1 LGVYGLVSIDFAEN
15 GKRKTENE
23 EIEMDRTATQPWPG
37 WNVLACCVFFGLL
50 GKIAVSAV
58 CLAPQGF
65 FPWVGP
71 KVSEAATPAKP
82 EAPAENQPTPAVPR
96 VLSLLEKERQALQTR
111 EQAVA
116 AKEDQLRVLKREVEQ
131 RLRELNAIQQRA
143 MEFLEEEKRMQ
154 GEQNRH
160 LVATLEAMP
169 PDRAGK
175 LLEKM
180 DDEVAAQLLRRLKG
194 KEAGAILSLLSP
206 DKAARLSQRL
216 LK

>member
-1 LGVYGLVSIDFAEN
+1 ME
-15 GKRKTENE
+15 
-23 EIEMDRTATQPWPG
+23 RTAPSPWPG
-37 WNVLACCVFFGLL
+37 WNLLSYCLLFGLL
-50 GKIAVSAV
+50 GKIAISAV
-58 CLAPQGF
+58 CLAPQGVL
-65 FPWVGP
+65 PWVGP
-71 KVSEAATPAKP
+71 KVSEAATPAKA
-82 EAPAENQPTPAVPR
+82 EAPAEKQPTPTVPR

-111 EQAVA
+111 EQTVA
-116 AKEDQLRVLKREVEQ
+116 GKEEQLRVLKGEVEQ
-131 RLRELNAIQQRA
+131 RLRDLSAIQQRV
-143 MEFLEEEKRMQ
+143 MEFVEEEKRMQ

-194 KEAGAILSLLSP
+194 KEAGAILSLLTP
-206 DKAARLSQRL
+206 DKAARLSQKL